1 MQVVF
6 QVEFKTVFQGWY
18 LLFRK
23 AGLIMHTRSSLMKQ
37 LEKMGIDPQ
46 GTLLV
51 HSSLKSIGEVEGEQI
66 PYWMSSQNI

>member
-1 MQVVF
+1 MQG
-6 QVEFKTVFQGWY
+6 VFQGWY

-37 LEKMGIDPQ
+37 LERMGIDPQ

-51 HSSLKSIGEVEGEQI
+51 HSSLKSIGEVEGERI
-66 PYWMSSQNI
+66 PYWMFSLNI